1 MEYADIPQSFES
13 AESVGFLK
21 VPLPVP
27 PMIEAAFRY
36 RGHERYVSLGFGI
49 HGGVMSDFVGESVRP
64 RSRYLYRSFLSHPAI
79 KPYTDAFQIETDP
92 PTWLEGMSIDECD
105 RRQEEFET
113 WSEARR
119 CLLLDRECR
128 QFFVGTIAEIRQWLI
143 LRPAFCITGEKR
155 IPGDIPQSI
164 CFKAPEQALSDW
176 LAVQSTPS
184 LAEDFVAEWE
194 RIFHTRQSIAGC
206 TAAAFR
212 LGFGHHDVRRMM
224 AEAFTPPD
232 SEA

>member
-64 RSRYLYRSFLSHPAI
+64 RSRFLYRSFLSHPAI
-79 KPYTDAFQIETDP
+79 KPYTDAFQLETDP
-92 PTWLEGMSIDECD
+92 PVWLEGLKIDECD
-105 RRQEEFET
+105 GREEQLET
-113 WSEARR
+113 WSEASR
-119 CLLLDRECR
+119 CLLLERESR
-128 QFFVGTIAEIRQWLI
+128 QFFVGTVAEIRQWLI
-143 LRPAFCITGEKR
+143 LRPVFCITGEKR
-155 IPGDIPQSI
+155 IPLDIPRSI
-164 CFKAPEQALSDW
+164 YFKASEQALSNW
-176 LAVQSTPS
+176 LAVQSAPS
-184 LAEDFVAEWE
+184 LSEDFVAEWE
-194 RIFHTRQSIAGC
+194 RKFHTRQSIAAC

-224 AEAFTPPD
+224 TEAFTPPG